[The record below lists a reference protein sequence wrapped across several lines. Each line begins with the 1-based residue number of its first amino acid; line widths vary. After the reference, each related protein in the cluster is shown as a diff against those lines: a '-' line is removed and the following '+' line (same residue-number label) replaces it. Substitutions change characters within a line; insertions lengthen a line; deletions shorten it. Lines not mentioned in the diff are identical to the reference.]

1 VTSPRAILL
10 LAFLAC
16 TDPKL
21 GAFTMPRD
29 LENVRTRLLP
39 FVEGHEIA
47 EARAFLRDHG
57 FQCDAPMP
65 SATDAHAH
73 ICSAIVADAGWS
85 RWTIVLIER
94 RGRVADVQAR

>member
-1 VTSPRAILL
+1 
-10 LAFLAC
+10 
-16 TDPKL
+16 
-21 GAFTMPRD
+21 
-29 LENVRTRLLP
+29 LP
-39 FVEGHEIA
+39 FVEGHDVA
-47 EARAFLRDHG
+47 EARALLRDHG

-73 ICSAIVADAGWS
+73 LCNAKVADAGWS